1 MGTKEILKEIKK
13 LPVSERMLIVEKVL
27 KNIRETAVKKNLE
40 KAADALIED
49 YKSDK
54 ELTAFSLIEFE
65 QFYEAR

>member
-27 KNIRETAVKKNLE
+27 KNIREASIKKNME
-40 KAADALIED
+40 EAADALLED
-49 YKSDK
+49 YNSDK
-54 ELTAFSLIEFE
+54 ELTAFSSIEYE

>member
-27 KNIRETAVKKNLE
+27 KNIREGAAKKNLE
-40 KAADALIED
+40 EAADALLED
-49 YKSDK
+49 YRSDK
-54 ELTAFSLIEFE
+54 ELTAFSSIEFE

>member
-27 KNIRETAVKKNLE
+27 KNIREASIKNNLE
-40 KAADALIED
+40 EAADALLED

-54 ELTAFSLIEFE
+54 ELTAFSSIEYE

>member
-27 KNIRETAVKKNLE
+27 KNIREAAAKKNLE
-40 KAADALIED
+40 DAADALLED

-54 ELTAFSLIEFE
+54 ELTAFSSIEFE
-65 QFYEAR
+65 SFYEAR

>member
-27 KNIRETAVKKNLE
+27 KNIREAAIKKNME
-40 KAADALIED
+40 EAADALFED

-54 ELTAFSLIEFE
+54 ELTAFSSIEFE
-65 QFYEAR
+65 SFYEAR